1 MTDSWAIIIAAAIPV
16 VGTGVGFLIREFKNF
31 RVENR
36 QDHANVM
43 SELRKVRS
51 GIDAVAGRLNTHID
65 WHMDKEKK

>member
-1 MTDSWAIIIAAAIPV
+1 MTDAWAIVIAAAIPV

-43 SELRKVRS
+43 AELRKVRN
-51 GIDAVAGRLNTHID
+51 GIDTVAGRLNQHID
-65 WHMDKEKK
+65 WHMDKDKK

>member
-1 MTDSWAIIIAAAIPV
+1 MTDAWAIIIAAAIPV
-16 VGTGVGFLIREFKNF
+16 VGTGVGFLIREFKHF

-43 SELRKVRS
+43 SELRKVRHS
-51 GIDAVAGRLNTHID
+51 VETVAGRLNTHID

>member
-1 MTDSWAIIIAAAIPV
+1 MADSWAIIIAAAIPV

>member
-16 VGTGVGFLIREFKNF
+16 VGAGLGFLLREFKNF
-31 RVENR
+31 RKENR

-43 SELRKVRS
+43 AELRKVRN
-51 GIDAVAGRLNTHID
+51 GVENVAHRLSTHID

>member
-16 VGTGVGFLIREFKNF
+16 VGAGLGFLLREFKNF
-31 RVENR
+31 RKENR

-43 SELRKVRS
+43 VELRKVRT
-51 GIDAVAGRLNTHID
+51 GVENVANRLSTHID

>member
-16 VGTGVGFLIREFKNF
+16 VGTGVGFLIREFKHF
-31 RVENR
+31 RIENR

-43 SELRKVRS
+43 VELRKVRS

>member
-16 VGTGVGFLIREFKNF
+16 VGAGLGFLLREFKNF
-31 RVENR
+31 RKENR

-43 SELRKVRS
+43 HELRKVRN
-51 GIDAVAGRLNTHID
+51 GVENVAHRLNTHID

>member
-51 GIDAVAGRLNTHID
+51 GIDVVAGRLNTHID

>member
-1 MTDSWAIIIAAAIPV
+1 MNDSWAIVIAAAIPV

-31 RVENR
+31 RIENR
-36 QDHANVM
+36 QDHADVM

-51 GIDAVAGRLNTHID
+51 GVDAVAGRLNTHID

>member
-1 MTDSWAIIIAAAIPV
+1 MTDAWAIIIAAAIPV

-36 QDHANVM
+36 QDPANVM

>member
-1 MTDSWAIIIAAAIPV
+1 MTDSWAIIIAAAIPL

>member
-31 RVENR
+31 RIENR

>member
-1 MTDSWAIIIAAAIPV
+1 MTDSWAIIVAAAIPV

-31 RVENR
+31 RIENR

>member
-1 MTDSWAIIIAAAIPV
+1 MTDSWAIIIAAAIPL

-51 GIDAVAGRLNTHID
+51 GIDTVAGRLNTHID